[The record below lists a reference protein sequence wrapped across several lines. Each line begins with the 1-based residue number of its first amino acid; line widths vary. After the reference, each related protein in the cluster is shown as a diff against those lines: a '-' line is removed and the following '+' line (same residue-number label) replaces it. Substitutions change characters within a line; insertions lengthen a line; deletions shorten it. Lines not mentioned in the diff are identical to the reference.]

1 MGDQDI
7 YRKIGKLLVDAGP
20 EDAREI
26 IVRARIFS
34 EGDGGRYEFD
44 YVNQLGEL
52 NWFDPDGHVVG
63 NLTELLVHLR
73 EYFLE
78 KNLTRGEKS
87 WVECEIKFNV
97 HEMKLGV
104 ELKYEN

>member
-1 MGDQDI
+1 
-7 YRKIGKLLVDAGP
+7 
-20 EDAREI
+20 
-26 IVRARIFS
+26 
-34 EGDGGRYEFD
+34 
-44 YVNQLGEL
+44 
-52 NWFDPDGHVVG
+52 
-63 NLTELLVHLR
+63 LTELLVHLR